1 MNLWACGQLSTS
13 PETQTWYRAI
23 QPQFWTTALQTS
35 QTTTFPTRFNEGANA
50 HPQFE
55 ILYLAEDHQLALFE
69 AQALL
74 GSPLTPGS
82 IVPQPRKAWVIL
94 NVQVVLQAVADLTQ
108 VTSQNIVGTTAQE
121 LTGDWRGYT
130 LRSPSTSISQPTGT
144 APTQALGAQLHA
156 VPGLEGFLTLSAKIP
171 YGRVLAVFPD
181 KLRSG
186 STVEFVNTASS
197 DTHRIAGADPL

>member
-94 NVQVVLQAVADLTQ
+94 NVQGCA
-108 VTSQNIVGTTAQE
+108 
-121 LTGDWRGYT
+121 
-130 LRSPSTSISQPTGT
+130 
-144 APTQALGAQLHA
+144 
-156 VPGLEGFLTLSAKIP
+156 
-171 YGRVLAVFPD
+171 
-181 KLRSG
+181 
-186 STVEFVNTASS
+186 ASS
-197 DTHRIAGADPL
+197 RRFNAGDFTKHRRYDGAGTHW